1 MFYKA
6 ELSLLRA
13 KYFKVLHETAFF
25 VEVESKNTHHRWSII
40 KTRIAT
46 DSYPIV
52 LYHNHNTK
60 TSSYH
65 KHAVSRSVKH
75 AVSLIK
81 KHDDYILEKA
91 KRWETKTCTA
101 KKGT

>member
-13 KYFKVLHETAFF
+13 KYFKILHETAYL

-40 KTRIAT
+40 KPRIANYQY
-46 DSYPIV
+46 SII

-60 TSSYH
+60 SSSYH
-65 KHAVSRSVKH
+65 RHALTRSVNQ
-75 AVSLIK
+75 AVKLIK
-81 KHDDYILEKA
+81 KHDDYVIN
-91 KRWETKTCTA
+91 KRRQKDTA
-101 KKGT
+101 MPL